1 MTATRRYLAAALLLC
16 AVASTAAGSVFAGE
30 DASTDRTLLRMG
42 DGARRLTD
50 RIVERPIPLEGLLA
64 DVDGTPPT
72 PFEHSSGYFKLNRT
86 KAAEMF
92 YFYFKSRSATPSKDP
107 VVLWMTGGPGC
118 SSELAVFYEN
128 GPYHITPDLKLE
140 VTEHGWDTVSNLV
153 YVDQPINTGFSYS
166 DDPADEVHDESVV
179 AEDMLQFLA
188 EFVQAHPE
196 LDGNDFFITGESYAG
211 HYVPAV
217 SYRVFRAAQT
227 GEFTGLKLKGLAVG
241 NGLTMPEIQYG
252 AYADYALA
260 HDMVGSVAAAAARTV
275 YPACRAAIK
284 KCGGGVAPD
293 GPEPEPRSKKATCL
307 TAVEICQTIPSGLM
321 AVAGDV
327 NIYDVHK
334 KNAGPSFPYDF
345 SDAEK
350 FLNDPSVRAALG
362 VGDRKW
368 EMCSGKVHEDMMAD
382 WMRNLEPTIPPMLEG
397 GVRVMIYAG
406 ENDFICNWL
415 GNHRWVKAMEWSGKA
430 GFNAAM
436 PTPFVVDGTTG
447 GDVTEHGLL
456 SFVKMSESG
465 HMVPMDQPR
474 NAVEMLRRFISGEA
488 IAGGE
493 WNPPAIETRSDAVRV
508 GSRAGPRRAMP
519 TA

>member
-166 DDPADEVHDESVV
+166 DDPSDEVHDESVV

-188 EFVQAHPE
+188 EFVEAHPE
-196 LDGNDFFITGESYAG
+196 LEGNDFYVTGESYAG

-217 SYRVFRAAQT
+217 SYRVFRAAQA
-227 GEFTGLKLKGLAVG
+227 GEFTGLNLRGLAVG

-252 AYADYALA
+252 AYADYAVGT
-260 HDMVGSVAAAAARTV
+260 DMVGGVAAAAARTV

-345 SDAEK
+345 SEAEK

-447 GDVTEHGLL
+447 GDVTEDGLL

-493 WNPPAIETRSDAVRV
+493 WNPPAIVTRSDAVRV

>member
-128 GPYHITPDLKLE
+128 GPYRITPDLKLE

-196 LDGNDFFITGESYAG
+196 LDGNDFYVTGESYAG

-241 NGLTMPEIQYG
+241 NGLTMPEIQ
-252 AYADYALA
+252 
-260 HDMVGSVAAAAARTV
+260 
-275 YPACRAAIK
+275 
-284 KCGGGVAPD
+284 
-293 GPEPEPRSKKATCL
+293 
-307 TAVEICQTIPSGLM
+307 
-321 AVAGDV
+321 
-327 NIYDVHK
+327 
-334 KNAGPSFPYDF
+334 
-345 SDAEK
+345 
-350 FLNDPSVRAALG
+350 
-362 VGDRKW
+362 
-368 EMCSGKVHEDMMAD
+368 
-382 WMRNLEPTIPPMLEG
+382 
-397 GVRVMIYAG
+397 
-406 ENDFICNWL
+406 
-415 GNHRWVKAMEWSGKA
+415 
-430 GFNAAM
+430 
-436 PTPFVVDGTTG
+436 
-447 GDVTEHGLL
+447 
-456 SFVKMSESG
+456 
-465 HMVPMDQPR
+465 
-474 NAVEMLRRFISGEA
+474 
-488 IAGGE
+488 
-493 WNPPAIETRSDAVRV
+493 
-508 GSRAGPRRAMP
+508 
-519 TA
+519 